1 MRARTALTAALLAT
15 LTTVAT
21 GRPDDPE
28 VRIKGSNDN
37 AKLYDKAPA
46 DGIVASQKRWE
57 KLTKDWGIKGAPKV
71 DFEKNILV
79 VGFTRGSKLKVS
91 VEVDGTNLKLNA
103 ISTRDLVP
111 GFRYEIVSVPRAGLK
126 TVNGIPITKE

>member
-1 MRARTALTAALLAT
+1 VRTRTALAAALLAA
-15 LTTVAT
+15 LATVAT
-21 GRPDDPE
+21 GRPDEPE

-37 AKLYDKAPA
+37 AKLYDKAPG
-46 DGIVASQKRWE
+46 DGFVASQKRWE